1 MIEELVESIAQESRC
16 ESKREEVRHEDP
28 IEVWGLEGECGLWE
42 EAGENSAQRHC
53 VVTRLPQAT
62 RNNLVSFQRLQ
73 HLLRH
78 HFATRKHVLPLRALP
93 VCEQ

>member
-1 MIEELVESIAQESRC
+1 MIEELVESIAEESWC
-16 ESKREEVRHEDP
+16 EAKREEIRHEDP
-28 IEVWGLEGECGLWE
+28 IEVWSLEGECSLWE
-42 EAGENSAQRHC
+42 EAGKDSAQRHC